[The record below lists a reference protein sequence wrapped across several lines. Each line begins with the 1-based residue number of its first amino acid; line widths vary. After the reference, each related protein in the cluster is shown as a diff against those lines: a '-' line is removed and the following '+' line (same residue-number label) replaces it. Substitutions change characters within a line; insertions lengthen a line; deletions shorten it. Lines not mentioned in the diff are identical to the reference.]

1 MLFLES
7 PPQITSLSTKFMHE
21 GGGVLQLDKYP
32 FWYLVCWATCLCSR
46 DNFKYHT
53 YIHIHTYP
61 PTIHIRTWQKS
72 DFHWLFDSDFAPSA
86 LSLRLIFCATLLYLL
101 WHHHSVTW
109 PDPVIFYH
117 KLRKV
122 CPRGYWKSP
131 YALLN
136 DLGVIAK
143 KTRDASPPLRVR
155 WLKLPLSDVPR
166 WVNNCIVFS
175 LLY

>member
-1 MLFLES
+1 MSLMRNCLLFPMVGLNSE
-7 PPQITSLSTKFMHE
+7 IFA
-21 GGGVLQLDKYP
+21 
-32 FWYLVCWATCLCSR
+32 FIA
-46 DNFKYHT
+46 DNFT
-53 YIHIHTYP
+53 VEVLLQNLWTTLYIHIHTYP

-86 LSLRLIFCATLLYLL
+86 LSLRLIFCAPLLYLL
-101 WHHHSVTW
+101 WHHRSVTW

-122 CPRGYWKSP
+122 CPRGYWKAP

-143 KTRDASPPLRVR
+143 KNSEDASPPLRVR
-155 WLKLPLSDVPR
+155 WLKRPLSDVPR

-175 LLY
+175 LLYYCCTTAVLL